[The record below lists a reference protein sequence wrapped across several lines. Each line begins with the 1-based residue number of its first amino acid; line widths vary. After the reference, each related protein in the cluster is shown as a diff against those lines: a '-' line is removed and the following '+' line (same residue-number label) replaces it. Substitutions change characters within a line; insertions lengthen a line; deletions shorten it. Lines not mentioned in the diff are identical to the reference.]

1 MPCIYN
7 CLAEFEEFQMLR
19 PRFQAAWDAAS
30 EIAAAAEP
38 QAAVCA
44 IADGL
49 TDMFGGEP
57 LGFGRDIVEIDIGLL
72 R

>member
-1 MPCIYN
+1 MTTT
-7 CLAEFEEFQMLR
+7 
-19 PRFQAAWDAAS
+19 
-30 EIAAAAEP
+30 EP

-49 TDMFGGEP
+49 PDMFGGEP
-57 LGFGRDIVEIDIGLL
+57 LGFGGDIVEIDVGLL